1 MNDHEDT
8 PMSSYVAPDLT
19 EVGLDQLT
27 CLDGRGA
34 LVTGGARGIGEAVAR
49 RLAEAGARVVI
60 ADRDGEGAEAAALR
74 IADRTGSVVTGLAMD
89 IADEASVRAGVA
101 AAAEG
106 GPLDLL
112 VNNAAVLTP
121 TGDPLGASQEHLRQI
136 FDVNVIGTFLVTR
149 EVAAQMT
156 PGASIVN
163 VISTSG
169 LRVSRGTMAYAASK
183 HALTGLTKSLALE
196 LSGLG
201 IRVTGVA
208 PGIVT
213 TPGVAEIAT
222 DLAAAGY
229 ANGRPPLMPFGR
241 HGVPDD
247 VARVVLFLCTG
258 LASWV
263 SGSVIGVESGRLEVL
278 A

>member
-1 MNDHEDT
+1 
-8 PMSSYVAPDLT
+8 MSSYVAPDLT
-19 EVGLDQLT
+19 EVGLEQLT
-27 CLDGRGA
+27 SLAGRGA

-60 ADRDGEGAEAAALR
+60 ADRDGDGAESAALR
-74 IADRTGSVVTGLAMD
+74 IAERTGSPVTGLAMD
-89 IADEASVRAGVA
+89 IADEASVRAGIA
-101 AAAEG
+101 AATRQ

-121 TGDPLGASQEHLRQI
+121 TGDPLSASQEHLRRM
-136 FDVNVIGTFLVTR
+136 FDVNVVGTFLVTR
-149 EVAAQMT
+149 EVAAQMA

-196 LSGLG
+196 LSGRG
-201 IRVTGVA
+201 VRVTGVA

-229 ANGRPPLMPFGR
+229 AGGRPPLMPFGR